1 MFGSG
6 VTLFKIFGFE
16 IRVDLS
22 FVLIAVLI
30 GGSLASGY
38 FPAVH
43 EGLPATTYWLLGLFA
58 VLGIFASIV
67 LHELGH
73 SLVARRFGIEMR
85 GITLHMF
92 GGAAELEDE
101 PTSATAELVVAAAG
115 PATSLALAGVLRLA
129 AFGAAGLS
137 TAELPIEML
146 LRYLAGLNLVLAI
159 FNLLPA
165 FPLDGG
171 RILRAILWM
180 RDGDHDRATRL
191 ATRVGAGLG
200 FGLAALG
207 VMQILGGRL
216 GDGLWTILIG
226 FFIRSA
232 AIASGLD
239 LAARRMLGDA
249 AVARFM
255 TANPVT
261 VPVGMAVSHFVEEVV
276 YRTRH
281 DTYPVI
287 DGAMRPRGLVAVGA
301 LSTLPREAWPSTAV
315 MEIAERIE
323 AEETVAPEMPARAAL
338 DRMRKSGR
346 SRLLVVDDAG
356 RLVGLLTL
364 KDLLD
369 TLTLK
374 LRIEGEEA

>member
-1 MFGSG
+1 MFGRG
-6 VTLFKIFGFE
+6 VTLFRIFGFE
-16 IRVDLS
+16 IRIDLS
-22 FVLIAVLI
+22 FLLIAVLI

-43 EGLPATTYWLLGLFA
+43 EGLPASTYWILGFFA
-58 VLGIFASIV
+58 VVGIFASIV

-73 SLVARRFGIEMR
+73 SLVARRFGMEMR

-101 PTSATAELVVAAAG
+101 PTSPTAELMVAAAG
-115 PATSLALAGVLRLA
+115 PATSFALAAILKLLA
-129 AFGAAGLS
+129 MATAGLS
-137 TAELPIEML
+137 SSQLPVELL
-146 LRYLAGLNLVLAI
+146 LRYLASLNLVLGI

-171 RILRAILWM
+171 RILRAALWLKG
-180 RDGDHDRATRL
+180 GDHDKATRL
-191 ATRVGAGLG
+191 ASHIGAGLG

-207 VMQILGGRL
+207 VMQILAGRL
-216 GDGLWTILIG
+216 GDGLWTVLIG

-249 AVARFM
+249 TVARFM
-255 TANPVT
+255 TPDPVT
-261 VPVGMAVSHFVEEVV
+261 VPVALSLTDFVEEVV

-281 DTYPVI
+281 DTYPVT
-287 DGAMRPRGLVAVGA
+287 DGAERPRGLVAVGA
-301 LSTLPREAWPSTAV
+301 LSGVPREAWPSTSV
-315 MEIAERIE
+315 MEIAEPIE
-323 AEETVAPEMPARAAL
+323 AGGTVAPDLPAKEAL
-338 DRMRKSGR
+338 DLMRKSGR
-346 SRLLVVDDAG
+346 SRLLVVDESG

-364 KDLLD
+364 KDLLE
-369 TLTLK
+369 TLTLRM
-374 LRIEGEEA
+374 RIEGEEI

>member
-1 MFGSG
+1 MFGTG
-6 VTLFKIFGFE
+6 TTLFKLFGFE

-22 FVLIAVLI
+22 FLLIAVLV
-30 GGSLASGY
+30 GASLASGY

-43 EGLPATTYWLLGLFA
+43 EGLPVTTYWILGFFA
-58 VLGIFASIV
+58 VAGIFASIV

-73 SLVARRFGIEMR
+73 SLVARRFGMEMR

-92 GGAAELEDE
+92 GGAAELADE
-101 PTSATAELVVAAAG
+101 PTSPTAELLVAAAG
-115 PATSLALAGVLRLA
+115 PATSLLLAGLLKLA
-129 AFGAAGLS
+129 AVGMADVAS
-137 TAELPIEML
+137 SQLPVEVL

-171 RILRAILWM
+171 RILRALLWM
-180 RDGDHDRATRL
+180 RAGDHDRATRL
-191 ATRVGAGLG
+191 AARIGAGLG

-207 VMQILGGRL
+207 ALQIVAGHL

-249 AVARFM
+249 TVARFM
-255 TANPVT
+255 TPDPVT
-261 VPVGMAVSHFVEEVV
+261 VPVGLSLADFVEEVV

-287 DGAMRPRGLVAVGA
+287 DGAGRPRGLAVVGA
-301 LSTLPREAWPSTAV
+301 LSTVPRETWPSTSV
-315 MEIAERIE
+315 MEIAEP
-323 AEETVAPEMPARAAL
+323 VAPESTVGPQVPAKQAL
-338 DRMRKSGR
+338 DLMRRSGR
-346 SRLLVVDDAG
+346 SRLLVVDDG
-356 RLVGLLTL
+356 RLIGLLTL

-369 TLTLK
+369 TLTLRM
-374 LRIEGEEA
+374 RIEGEEV

>member
-1 MFGSG
+1 MFGGG
-6 VTLFKIFGFE
+6 VTLFRIFGFE

-30 GGSLASGY
+30 GGSLAQGY

-43 EGLPATTYWLLGLFA
+43 EGLPAATYWLLGFFA

-73 SLVARRFGIEMR
+73 SLVARRYGMEMR

-101 PTSATAELVVAAAG
+101 PTSPTAELLVAAAG
-115 PATSLALAGVLRLA
+115 PATSLALAAVLRL
-129 AFGAAGLS
+129 GALATAGLS
-137 TAELPIEML
+137 SSELPIEML
-146 LRYLAGLNLVLAI
+146 LRYLASLNLVLAI

-171 RILRAILWM
+171 RILRAALWLKN
-180 RDGDHDRATRL
+180 GDHDRATRL
-191 ATRVGAGLG
+191 ASRIGAGLG

-207 VMQILGGRL
+207 VMQILAGRL

-232 AIASGLD
+232 AIASGID

-255 TANPVT
+255 TPNPVS
-261 VPVGMAVSHFVEEVV
+261 VAVGMSVADFVEEVV

-281 DTYPVI
+281 DTYPVV
-287 DGAMRPRGLVAVGA
+287 DGALHPRGLVAVGA
-301 LSTLPREAWPSTAV
+301 LSTLPREAWVSTAV
-315 MEIAERIE
+315 LEIAERLE
-323 AEETVAPEMPARAAL
+323 PESMVAPDLPAKQAL
-338 DRMRKSGR
+338 DLMRKSGR
-346 SRLLVVDDAG
+346 SRLLVVDADG

-369 TLTLK
+369 TLTLRM
-374 LRIEGEEA
+374 RIEGEEA

>member
-6 VTLFKIFGFE
+6 VTLFRIFGFE

-43 EGLPATTYWLLGLFA
+43 EGLPASTYWLLGFFA

-73 SLVARRFGIEMR
+73 SLVARRYGMEMR

-92 GGAAELEDE
+92 GGAAELEEE
-101 PTSATAELVVAAAG
+101 PTSPTAELLVAAAG
-115 PATSLALAGVLRLA
+115 PATSFALAGLLRLGA
-129 AFGAAGLS
+129 VAAAGLS
-137 TAELPIEML
+137 SSELPVEML
-146 LRYLAGLNLVLAI
+146 LRYLASLNLVLGV

-171 RILRAILWM
+171 RILRAALWLKN
-180 RDGDHDRATRL
+180 GDHDRATRL
-191 ATRVGAGLG
+191 AARIGAGLG

-207 VMQILGGRL
+207 VMQILAGRL

-239 LAARRMLGDA
+239 LATRRMLGDA
-249 AVARFM
+249 DVARFM
-255 TANPVT
+255 TPNPVS
-261 VPVGMAVSHFVEEVV
+261 VPVGLSVADFVEEVV

-287 DGAMRPRGLVAVGA
+287 DGSLRPRGLVAVGSLA
-301 LSTLPREAWPSTAV
+301 TLPREAWVSTAV
-315 MEIAERIE
+315 LEIAERLEPE
-323 AEETVAPEMPARAAL
+323 AMVAPDLPAKAAL
-338 DRMRKSGR
+338 DLMRESGR
-346 SRLLVVDDAG
+346 SRLLVVDADG

-369 TLTLK
+369 TLTLR

>member
-1 MFGSG
+1 MFGRG
-6 VTLFKIFGFE
+6 VTLFRIFGFE
-16 IRVDLS
+16 IRIDLS
-22 FVLIAVLI
+22 FLLIAVLI

-43 EGLPATTYWLLGLFA
+43 EGLPASTYWILGFFA
-58 VLGIFASIV
+58 VVGIFASIV

-73 SLVARRFGIEMR
+73 SLVARRFGMEMR

-101 PTSATAELVVAAAG
+101 PTSPTAELLVAAAG
-115 PATSLALAGVLRLA
+115 PATSFSLA
-129 AFGAAGLS
+129 AILKLLAMATAGLS
-137 TAELPIEML
+137 SSQLPVELL
-146 LRYLAGLNLVLAI
+146 LRYLASLNLVLGI

-171 RILRAILWM
+171 RILRAALWLKG
-180 RDGDHDRATRL
+180 GDHDKATRL
-191 ATRVGAGLG
+191 ASHIGAGLG

-207 VMQILGGRL
+207 VMQILAGRL
-216 GDGLWTILIG
+216 GDGLWTVLIG

-232 AIASGLD
+232 AIASGID

-249 AVARFM
+249 TVARFM
-255 TANPVT
+255 TPDPVT
-261 VPVGMAVSHFVEEVV
+261 VPVALSLSDFVEEVV

-281 DTYPVI
+281 DTYPVT
-287 DGAMRPRGLVAVGA
+287 DGAARPRGLVAVGA
-301 LSTLPREAWPSTAV
+301 LSGVPREAWPSTSV
-315 MEIAERIE
+315 MEIAEPIE
-323 AEETVAPEMPARAAL
+323 AGGTVAPGLPAKEAL
-338 DRMRKSGR
+338 DLMRKSGR

-364 KDLLD
+364 KDLLE
-369 TLTLK
+369 TLTLRM
-374 LRIEGEEA
+374 RIEGEEI

>member
-6 VTLFKIFGFE
+6 VTLFRIFGFE

-43 EGLPATTYWLLGLFA
+43 EGLPASTYWLLGFFA
-58 VLGIFASIV
+58 VVGIFASIV

-73 SLVARRFGIEMR
+73 SLVARRFGMEMR

-101 PTSATAELVVAAAG
+101 PTSPTAELWVAIAG
-115 PATSLALAGVLRLA
+115 PATSFVLAGLLRLGALAT
-129 AFGAAGLS
+129 AGLS
-137 TAELPIEML
+137 SSELPIEML
-146 LRYLAGLNLVLAI
+146 LRYLAGLNLVLGI

-171 RILRAILWM
+171 RILRAALWLKN
-180 RDGDHDRATRL
+180 GDHDRATRL
-191 ATRVGAGLG
+191 ATHVGAGLG

-207 VMQILGGRL
+207 ALQILGGRL

-232 AIASGLD
+232 AIASGMD

-249 AVARFM
+249 DVARFM
-255 TANPVT
+255 TPNPVT
-261 VPVGMAVSHFVEEVV
+261 VPVGMAVADFVEEVV

-315 MEIAERIE
+315 MEIADAIE
-323 AEETVAPEMPARAAL
+323 PEGMVAPEMPAKTAL
-338 DRMRKSGR
+338 DLMRRSGR

-374 LRIEGEEA
+374 MRIEGEDE

>member
-6 VTLFKIFGFE
+6 VTLFRVFGFE

-43 EGLPATTYWLLGLFA
+43 EGLPATTYWILALFA
-58 VLGIFASIV
+58 VVGIFASIV

-85 GITLHMF
+85 GITLHLF
-92 GGAAELEDE
+92 GGAAELEEE
-101 PTSATAELVVAAAG
+101 PTSAVAELWVAAAG
-115 PATSLALAGVLRLA
+115 PATSLLLA
-129 AFGAAGLS
+129 ALFRFVAFAVAGLS

-146 LRYLAGLNLVLAI
+146 MRYLAGLNLVLAI

-171 RILRAILWM
+171 RILRAALWLK
-180 RDGDHDRATRL
+180 DGDHDRATRL
-191 ATRVGAGLG
+191 ASRVGAGLG
-200 FGLAALG
+200 MALAGLG
-207 VMQILGGRL
+207 VLQILGGRL
-216 GDGLWTILIG
+216 GDGLWTVLIG

-249 AVARFM
+249 DVERFM
-255 TANPVT
+255 TPDPMT
-261 VPVGMAVSHFVEEVV
+261 VPLATTIEDFVEEIV

-281 DTYPVI
+281 DVYPVV
-287 DGAMRPRGLVAVGA
+287 DGADRPRGLAVVGA
-301 LSTLPREAWPSTAV
+301 LHTRPRDTWKTTSV
-315 MEIAERIE
+315 LEIAEPLDPE
-323 AEETVAPEMPARAAL
+323 ATVSPRTPARLAL
-338 DRMRKSGR
+338 ETMRRSGR
-346 SRLLVVDDAG
+346 SRLLVVGDDG

-369 TLTLK
+369 TLTLRMS
-374 LRIEGEEA
+374 LEGED

>member
-1 MFGSG
+1 MFGRG
-6 VTLFKIFGFE
+6 VTLFRIFGFE
-16 IRVDLS
+16 IRIDLS
-22 FVLIAVLI
+22 FLLIAVLI

-43 EGLPATTYWLLGLFA
+43 EGLPASTYWILGFFA
-58 VLGIFASIV
+58 VVGIFASIV

-73 SLVARRFGIEMR
+73 SLVARRFGMEMR

-101 PTSATAELVVAAAG
+101 PTSPTAELLVAAAG
-115 PATSLALAGVLRLA
+115 PATSFALAGILKLLA
-129 AFGAAGLS
+129 MATAGLS
-137 TAELPIEML
+137 SSQLPVELL
-146 LRYLAGLNLVLAI
+146 LRYLASLNLVLGI

-171 RILRAILWM
+171 RILRAALWLKG
-180 RDGDHDRATRL
+180 GDHDKATRL
-191 ATRVGAGLG
+191 ASHIGAGLG

-207 VMQILGGRL
+207 VMQILAGRL
-216 GDGLWTILIG
+216 GDGLWTVLIG

-249 AVARFM
+249 TVARFM
-255 TANPVT
+255 TPDPVT
-261 VPVGMAVSHFVEEVV
+261 VPVGLSLTDFVEEVV

-281 DTYPVI
+281 DTYPVT
-287 DGAMRPRGLVAVGA
+287 DGADRPRGLVAVGA
-301 LSTLPREAWPSTAV
+301 LSSVPREAWPSTSV
-315 MEIAERIE
+315 MEIAEPIE
-323 AEETVAPEMPARAAL
+323 AGGTVAPDLSARQAL
-338 DRMRKSGR
+338 DLMRKSGR
-346 SRLLVVDDAG
+346 SRLLVVDESG

-364 KDLLD
+364 KDLLE
-369 TLTLK
+369 TLTLRM
-374 LRIEGEEA
+374 RIEGEEI